1 MDVHIGTDSY
11 LTYVSAKLSFK
22 EFIEQEMRVRDRRM
36 QDIIFVEQQNK
47 LRQLTE
53 EERQHWVETGEWP
66 QRLSEKG

>member
-1 MDVHIGTDSY
+1 
-11 LTYVSAKLSFK
+11 
-22 EFIEQEMRVRDRRM
+22 MRVRDRRM